1 MQVRNLREGEAATLP
16 TALLDTGTP
25 YLVPEW
31 VWVVEP
37 TRPPSPLGPFA
48 PSPPPFA
55 LVVASFSHGWLV
67 LWRILAISPLPSGI
81 PLNWF
86 KEALPQVFAEARLR
100 GCVGFLTF
108 LADNRPAEAQMARI
122 IARMAKGKIL
132 PFQGSMGVGPLAAAG
147 ESEEGPR

>member
-1 MQVRNLREGEAATLP
+1 MSLAIHVRNLREGEVDILP
-16 TALLDTGTP
+16 PGLLDTGAP

-37 TRPPSPLGPFA
+37 IGQA
-48 PSPPPFA
+48 APFA

-67 LWRILAISPLPSGI
+67 LWRILAVSPLPPGI

-86 KEALPQVFAEARLR
+86 KEAMPQVFAEARQR

-108 LADNRPAEAQMARI
+108 LADNRPAEAKMARI
-122 IARMAKGKIL
+122 IARLAGGTVL
-132 PFQGSMGVGPLAAAG
+132 PFQGSMGVGLL
-147 ESEEGPR
+147 SKVEEGGSR